1 VGWEPSRE
9 IFDPGLDNQILGA
22 QILVERDGTL
32 LAFFNKII
40 SVNPD
45 RLTVIRSRD
54 KGETWD
60 VAKGGTEIAQILANG
75 TVTPDTG
82 DAVRDA
88 AILFDVA
95 IDPHNDRLYA
105 VWQDFRFTGFDQI
118 AFSQSKDSGKS
129 WSAPIRVNATP
140 ANTRRPF
147 KQQALLPSVAVAGNG
162 TVIVSY
168 YDLRNDIVGP
178 RELTDHFMVFCNK
191 RCDQSKSWR
200 SKTRLTEASFDY
212 AKAPVA
218 RGPFIGDYLG
228 LAARG
233 DQVVAFFPQAV
244 SENDS
249 SSMFSRRI
257 FLDDDDDRKKG
268 RRHEKDDDD
277 DDKDRRRRR

>member
-1 VGWEPSRE
+1 MGWEPSRE

-40 SVNPD
+40 SVNPDDTVNANSD

-95 IDPHNDRLYA
+95 IDPFNDRLYA

-118 AFSQSKDSGKS
+118 AFS
-129 WSAPIRVNATP
+129 
-140 ANTRRPF
+140 
-147 KQQALLPSVAVAGNG
+147 
-162 TVIVSY
+162 
-168 YDLRNDIVGP
+168 
-178 RELTDHFMVFCNK
+178 
-191 RCDQSKSWR
+191 
-200 SKTRLTEASFDY
+200 
-212 AKAPVA
+212 
-218 RGPFIGDYLG
+218 
-228 LAARG
+228 
-233 DQVVAFFPQAV
+233 
-244 SENDS
+244 
-249 SSMFSRRI
+249 
-257 FLDDDDDRKKG
+257 
-268 RRHEKDDDD
+268 
-277 DDKDRRRRR
+277 